1 MKLAPGTLSII
12 RIGTNHASMRRGR
25 TNPNILLRLNSVHPL
40 RIRRPPAELAA
51 RWRVSPETGR
61 LECRWLLVEQPADDH
76 LWSCPHRTSR
86 SWYRPSR
93 RSPRQR
99 PHRLCHKPVNEPMI
113 IAA

>member
-12 RIGTNHASMRRGR
+12 RIGTYHAGTHRGR
-25 TNPNILLRLNSVHPL
+25 SNANFLPRSNSVHPW
-40 RIRRPPAELAA
+40 RFRHPSGELAA

-61 LECRWLLVEQPADDH
+61 LECRWSLDEQPADDH
-76 LWSCPHRTSR
+76 FWSGPHRTSR
-86 SWYRPSR
+86 PWHRPSGR
-93 RSPRQR
+93 TPRQR